1 MKKLIRA
8 FIISGLSVVLGISMS
23 LSPVVVSNVYA
34 ASSDDISYEQL
45 EGKDIEK
52 LKEKED
58 TNVLTE
64 DPELYRYYEVDDSGK
79 LCEKEVELDE
89 VDQFI
94 KDMDKNA
101 EGISD
106 TKIAEMNDNMNCV
119 GCGVS
124 GLGKAQIPS
133 KYSKYKRYNC
143 LDISWWQGNISADSW
158 KKIKQAGVTH
168 VIIRSSYTSLSK
180 FALNMDSK
188 FANNVNRAYDAG
200 IKVGIYHFSQA
211 TTVEEAEKEAAYTLK
226 VIANYKSKIKLPVV
240 LDFETNSSGRLNM
253 AKLKKLA
260 ANGTSTKICNAFC
273 EKVKA
278 AGYTPM
284 VYANYTM
291 LNNYMDYKSLQK
303 KYRIWLANYTTK
315 GTATTYPGE
324 YWMWQYSS
332 SGKVNGLSGCI
343 DMNYIF
349 DNGQGGSSTNTSTTS
364 PADETDYDEA
374 WETANETNDNEPIT
388 VKNIDPYKAIATSDL
403 NYRTGPGTNY
413 TKVGTYKKG
422 TILNVVGV
430 SGKWFKLKKGFFV
443 KKDYVLKLDI
453 YYKAKTTTAV
463 NYRKGPGVNYKRIGT
478 YEKGTVIKVIGKKNG
493 WLKMSNGYYI
503 YAKYIKKL

>member
-1 MKKLIRA
+1 MTKSIKTFL
-8 FIISGLSVVLGISMS
+8 ISGLAIVLGLSMT
-23 LSPVVVSNVYA
+23 LTPVITERVHG
-34 ASSDDISYEQL
+34 ASTDDITYEELEGEKVEQL
-45 EGKDIEK
+45 KKDEEK
-52 LKEKED
+52 SIL
-58 TNVLTE
+58 VE
-64 DPELYRYYEVDDSGK
+64 DPELYRYYEVDDKGK
-79 LCEKEVELDE
+79 LREKEVELDE
-89 VDQFI
+89 VDKFI
-94 KDMDKNA
+94 KEMDENA

-106 TKIAEMNDNMNCV
+106 TTISEMSDNMSCV

-158 KKIKQAGVTH
+158 KKIKKAGVTH

-200 IKVGIYHFSQA
+200 IKVGVYHFSQA
-211 TTVEEAEKEAAYTLK
+211 TTVAEAEKEAAYTLK
-226 VIANYKSKIKLPVV
+226 AIENYKSKIKLPVV

-253 AKLKKLA
+253 SKLKKLA

-374 WETANETNDNEPIT
+374 WETANETNESGDFV
-388 VKNIDPYKAIATSDL
+388 VKSVTPYKAMAADDL

-413 TKVGTYKKG
+413 SIVGTFNKG
-422 TILNVVGV
+422 KILNVVGV
-430 SGKWFKLKKGFFV
+430 SGKWFKLRNGYFV
-443 KKDYVLKLDI
+443 KSSYTLKI
-453 YYKAKTTTAV
+453 QKARTTKTIP
-463 NYRKGPGVNYKRIGT
+463 YRKGPGTNYKKVGT
-478 YEKGTVIKVIGKKNG
+478 YEKGKLLNIVQEKNG
-493 WLKMSNGYYI
+493 WAKLRNGYYVK
-503 YAKYIKKL
+503 AKYTKKL

>member
-1 MKKLIRA
+1 MTKSVKTFL
-8 FIISGLSVVLGISMS
+8 ISGLAIVLGLSMTLTPAITAS
-23 LSPVVVSNVYA
+23 VYA
-34 ASSDDISYEQL
+34 ASTDDITYEEL
-45 EGKDIEK
+45 EGENVEK
-52 LKEKED
+52 LKNDED
-58 TNVLTE
+58 TSVLVE
-64 DPELYRYYEVDDSGK
+64 DPELYRYYEVDKKGK
-79 LCEKEVELDE
+79 LREKEVELDE
-89 VDQFI
+89 VDKFI
-94 KDMDKNA
+94 KQMDKNA

-226 VIANYKSKIKLPVV
+226 VIANYKSKINLPVV

-349 DNGQGGSSTNTSTTS
+349 DNGQGGSSTNTTTTS
-364 PADETDYDEA
+364 PVDETDYDEA
-374 WETANETNDNEPIT
+374 WETANETDENGDYV
-388 VKNIDPYKAIATSDL
+388 VKAVTPYKAMASDDL

-413 TKVGTYKKG
+413 SIVGTFNKG
-422 TILNVVGV
+422 KILNVVGV
-430 SGKWFKLKKGFFV
+430 SGKWFKLRNGYFV
-443 KKDYVLKLDI
+443 KSSYTLKI
-453 YYKAKTTTAV
+453 QKARTTKTIP
-463 NYRKGPGVNYKRIGT
+463 YRKGPGTNYKQVGT
-478 YEKGTVIKVIGKKNG
+478 YNKGKLLNIVQEKNG
-493 WLKMSNGYYI
+493 WAKLRNGYYVK
-503 YAKYIKKL
+503 AKYTKKL